1 MQSAKFR
8 YLLLS
13 STLHNAVHIMQ
24 NTMYYTLRL
33 SHGIFI
39 SRLPYFIEGNIK
51 ISPRIQYI
59 YDLQLD
65 PEVRNSCWCA
75 KNKEY
80 KNSRENLNK
89 IRIPIRE
96 HALIRRNFL

>member
-1 MQSAKFR
+1 MQRAKFK

-24 NTMYYTLRL
+24 NTMYTLRL
-33 SHGIFI
+33 SDGIFI

-59 YDLQLD
+59 YDLRLD

-89 IRIPIRE
+89 ISIPIRG
-96 HALIRRNFL
+96 HTLIRRNFL